1 MKRWQKLRQHFAST
15 YPRRPLIVMLLFL
28 TLLRSQLLYG
38 SGASFPPPEESPD
51 IPGWTLIWSDE
62 FNEPNGSGVNPQ
74 KWTMETGG
82 WGWGNNELEYY
93 TNRLQNAYLE
103 DGSLVIKAIN
113 ETYTGSDGV
122 TRNYTSARLKTQDKF
137 AQAYGRFEARIKIPY
152 GQGIWPAFW
161 MLGSD
166 IAQNGWPRC
175 GEIDIMEN
183 IGKEP
188 STVHGTV
195 HGPGYSGGAGIGAAY
210 ALPNGERFA
219 DAYHIYVVEWQPGL
233 IRWYVDGNLYK
244 TVATNDLPAGRA
256 WVFNHP
262 FFLLLNVAV
271 GGNWPGN
278 PDASTVFPQFM
289 LVDYVRVYQPRTV
302 SVSAASYDGRVLAP
316 DSIATAFGANLATAN
331 QIATE
336 SPLPT
341 SLNGTTVMVK
351 DSSGAERLAPLFF
364 VAPAQINYQNP
375 MGTTAGEAT
384 ITITS
389 GDGAVSVGTVQVA
402 AVAPGLFAANADGQG
417 LAAAVALRIRA
428 DNSQIFEPVSRFDSE
443 QNKIVP
449 VPIDL
454 GQASEQV
461 FLILYGTGIRNRSS
475 LSTVTVNLGGLDA
488 QVGYAGPQ
496 NDFIGLDQ
504 MNVRIPRELAGRGDV
519 LVNLRADGVEAN
531 TVLVNIK

>member
-1 MKRWQKLRQHFAST
+1 
-15 YPRRPLIVMLLFL
+15 MLLLL
-28 TLLRSQLLYG
+28 TLLLSQLPQG
-38 SGASFPPPEESPD
+38 SSARISPFEESQD
-51 IPGWTLIWSDE
+51 IPGWTLTWSDE

-166 IAQNGWPRC
+166 IPQNGWPRC

-188 STVHGTV
+188 SIVHGTI

-210 ALPNGERFA
+210 TLMNGERFA
-219 DAYHIYVVEWQPGL
+219 DAYHIYVVEWQPGM

-244 TVATNDLPAGRA
+244 TGATNDLPGGAN

-271 GGNWPGN
+271 GGYWPGN
-278 PDASTVFPQFM
+278 PDGNTVFPQTM
-289 LVDYVRVYQPRTV
+289 LVDYVRVYQPQTV
-302 SVSAASYDGRVLAP
+302 SVSAASYSGLALAP
-316 DSIATAFGANLATAN
+316 DSIAATFGGNFATTTQLAA
-331 QIATE
+331 E
-336 SPLPT
+336 VPLPT
-341 SLNGTTVMVK
+341 SLAGATVKIK

-364 VAPAQINYQNP
+364 VSPAQINYQNP
-375 MGTTAGEAT
+375 PGTSAGEAT

-389 GDGAVSVGTVQVA
+389 GDGAVSIGRMQVA
-402 AVAPGLFAANADGQG
+402 AVAPGLFAANSDGQG
-417 LAAAVALRIRA
+417 VAAAIAVRIRA
-428 DNSQIFEPVSRFDSE
+428 DNSQVFEPVSRFDST
-443 QNKIVP
+443 QNKLVP

-454 GQASEQV
+454 GPATEQV
-461 FLILYGTGIRNRSS
+461 FLVLYGTGIRYRSS

-504 MNVRIPRELAGRGDV
+504 INVRVPRELAGRGDV
-519 LVNLRADGVEAN
+519 LASLRADGVAAN
-531 TVLVNIK
+531 NVLVNIK